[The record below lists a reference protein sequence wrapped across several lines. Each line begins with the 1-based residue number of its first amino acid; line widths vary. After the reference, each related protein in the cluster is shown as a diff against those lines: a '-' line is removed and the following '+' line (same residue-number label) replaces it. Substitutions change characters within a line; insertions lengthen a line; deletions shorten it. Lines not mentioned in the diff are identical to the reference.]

1 MKNPL
6 FYLIGILCGLAS
18 CQSPNEHSH
27 DDGHDHSH
35 EVALDTESIS
45 LTAYST
51 NAELFVDFQP
61 LIQNQENTLHI
72 HVSLIGTRFLPAES
86 GSVRAI
92 LSIDG
97 EKIEGK
103 ADKPSEPGIF
113 HVDIHPEVTGTGTL
127 TIDFEGDR
135 GKESFEMGN
144 VEIFSSRAT
153 AELRKKE
160 SASGT
165 EITYLKDQSW
175 AMEFLSVPVAE
186 VPFQEIIR
194 TTGTILSAPGD
205 ETVLTAKSSG
215 TVLFAGNK
223 TITGSAIS
231 TGDKL
236 FTIAASD
243 LTESNPEVMYLE
255 AKATY
260 EQAKAEFERAQALVP
275 DRIISEK
282 DYLSAKTAFEHAQ
295 NTFRVM
301 AKNYSEAGQ
310 SIASPTSGFLKNI
323 LVSEGQFVEA
333 GTPLAH
339 ISKNKRLLLQAQVS
353 QKYFQKLP
361 EVSGAN
367 FKMTGHPEVF
377 STKSMNGRVV
387 SFGKTTSANSPFVPI
402 TFEIDNVVQ
411 IIPGVVVEVFLK
423 TNEKENSLVIPLEAL
438 MEEQG
443 LFFVFVQTGGE
454 TFEKREVTLGGTDG
468 QSVAVRSGLKAGERV
483 VSKGAYAIKLASA
496 SGELPGHGHSH

>member
-1 MKNPL
+1 MKNL
-6 FYLIGILCGLAS
+6 LLSLLGVLVGLAS
-18 CQSPNEHSH
+18 CQNSDEHRH

-45 LTAYST
+45 LTVYST

-72 HVSLIGTRFLPAES
+72 HVSQIGTRFLPAES
-86 GSVRAI
+86 GSVRAL

-97 EKIEGK
+97 RSFEGK
-103 ADKPSEPGIF
+103 VTKPSEPGIF
-113 HVDIHPEVTGTGTL
+113 HVDIQPEVAGNGML
-127 TIDFEGDR
+127 EIHFEGDM
-135 GKESFEMGN
+135 GKETFEMGQ
-144 VEIFSSRAT
+144 VEVFSSRAT

-175 AMEFLSVPVAE
+175 GTEFLSVPVAD
-186 VPFQEIIR
+186 VPFQEIIK

-215 TVLFAGNK
+215 TVLFSGNK
-223 TITGSAIS
+223 TIIGSAIS
-231 TGDKL
+231 AGDKL

-243 LTESNPEVMYLE
+243 LTQSNPEVIYLE
-255 AKATY
+255 AKSNFERT
-260 EQAKAEFERAQALVP
+260 KAEFERAQALLP
-275 DRIISEK
+275 DKIISEK
-282 DYLSAKTAFEHAQ
+282 DYLSAKTAFEQAQ
-295 NTFRVM
+295 NTYKVV
-301 AKNYSEAGQ
+301 AKNYSVAGQ
-310 SIASPTSGFLKNI
+310 GVVSPSTGFLKNI

-339 ISKNKRLLLQAQVS
+339 ISKNKKLLLQAQVS

-361 EVSGAN
+361 EISGAN
-367 FKMTGHPEVF
+367 FKMAGHPEVF

-387 SFGKTTSANSPFVPI
+387 SFGKTTSAASPFVPI
-402 TFEIDNVVQ
+402 TFEIDNVGQ

-423 TNEKENSLVIPLEAL
+423 TNAKENSVVIPLEAL

-454 TFEKREVTLGGTDG
+454 TFEKREITLGGTDG
-468 QSVAVRSGLKAGERV
+468 QMITVRSGLQAGERV

-496 SGELPGHGHSH
+496 GGELPEHGHSH

>member
-1 MKNPL
+1 MKKTFL
-6 FYLIGILCGLAS
+6 GVLGLIWALSS
-18 CQSPNEHSH
+18 CQNNNEHT
-27 DDGHDHSH
+27 DGDGHDHSH
-35 EVALDTESIS
+35 EVLLELQSIAI
-45 LTAYST
+45 TAFSNT
-51 NAELFVDFQP
+51 KEVFVDFQP
-61 LIQNQENTLHI
+61 LIQNQENTLHV
-72 HVSLIGTRFLPAES
+72 HVSQIENRYLPVES
-86 GSVRAI
+86 GSVHAV
-92 LSIDG
+92 LLIDG
-97 EKIEGK
+97 KKIEGR
-103 ADKPSEPGIF
+103 AGQPSEPGIF
-113 HVDIHPEVTGTGTL
+113 HIDIQPTLAGTGTL
-127 TIDFEGDR
+127 TIHFAGAQAS
-135 GKESFEMGN
+135 ESFEMGQ
-144 VEIFSSRAT
+144 VEVFSSRAT
-153 AELRKKE
+153 AELGKQE
-160 SASGT
+160 PTTGT
-165 EITYLKDQSW
+165 EITYRKDQSW
-175 AMEFLSVPVAE
+175 ATEFLSVQVE
-186 VPFQEIIR
+186 EIPFQDIIR

-205 ETVLTAKSSG
+205 ETILTAKSSG

-223 TITGSAIS
+223 TIIGSAIS

-260 EQAKAEFERAQALVP
+260 EQAKAEFERAQALLP
-275 DRIISEK
+275 DKIISEK

-295 NTFRVM
+295 TTFKVM
-301 AKNYSEAGQ
+301 AKNYSAAGQ
-310 SIASPTSGFLKNI
+310 SIASPSTGFLKNI

-361 EVSGAN
+361 EISGAN

-402 TFEIDNVVQ
+402 TFEIDNVGQ

-423 TNEKENSLVIPLEAL
+423 TNETENSLVIPLEAL